1 MMKRKNLGKGFGKSF
16 LLSTGILCCTISSAF
31 ALDSIVKIAA
41 VMEVQGAHYDNNG
54 KTEQQKLS
62 VHQKKYGFFS
72 TGNLLI
78 DYALESDS
86 GLKYGA
92 KIGVEQTTRNNRG
105 TPLYI
110 YMESPYGRI
119 EAGSGQTAAQ
129 KMRITGYNASCAAG
143 GGWDMYVQS
152 SPKKG
157 TDTLVPYVTNFC
169 SFLDSKARTSRKTD
183 YARSITYF
191 TPKLGSNNHTLQL
204 GITYIPDNS
213 NAGHGDVKDQN
224 LHSPVVASQYKFAM
238 KDGLSYGAVYEGKLS
253 DLLSAKLAFV
263 GERGKPIAFHKG
275 DSSKANV
282 KFKDLNTYNIG
293 AEVTYDKVSVAA
305 SYMDYN
311 KSLTNV
317 EIDKLGRDTGIYSA
331 GMKYNFQDGKYIA
344 SLNYFYSNHQKNKL
358 DATTAGVDY
367 LITKG
372 IKTYAQLTYYKTKGR
387 FMENNIVKSDSSK
400 GTIAIIGGKINL

>member
-1 MMKRKNLGKGFGKSF
+1 MIKRKNLGKGFGKNIVISA
-16 LLSTGILCCTISSAF
+16 GILCCTISSAF
-31 ALDSIVKIAA
+31 ALDNIVKISA

-54 KTEQQKLS
+54 KAEQQELS
-62 VHQKKYGFFS
+62 VHQKKYGLFS
-72 TGNLLI
+72 TGNLLV

-86 GLKYGA
+86 GLKYGFNLG
-92 KIGVEQTTRNNRG
+92 IEQTTRNNRG
-105 TPLYI
+105 TPLSIYI
-110 YMESPYGRI
+110 ESSYGRI

-129 KMRITGYNASCAAG
+129 KMRITGYTASCAAG

-152 SPKKG
+152 SPKQG
-157 TDTLVPYVTNFC
+157 ADVLVPYVTNFC

-191 TPKLGSNNHTLQL
+191 TPKLGSKDHTLQL
-204 GITYIPDNS
+204 GVTYIPDNS
-213 NAGHGDVKDQN
+213 NAGHGDVSDQN
-224 LHSPVVASQYKFAM
+224 LHSPVAASQYKFAM
-238 KDGLSYGAVYEGKLS
+238 KDGLSYGAVYAGKLS

-263 GERGKPIAFHKG
+263 GERGKPIAFNKK

-293 AEVTYDKVSVAA
+293 AEVTYDKLSVAG

-311 KSLTNV
+311 KSLTNA
-317 EIDKLGRDTGIYSA
+317 EIDKLGRNTGIYSA
-331 GMKYNFQDGKYIA
+331 GMKYNFQGGKYIA

-358 DATTAGVDY
+358 DATSAGIDY

-387 FMENNIVKSDSSK
+387 FIDN
-400 GTIAIIGGKINL
+400 